1 MCVVSGGHSKPAV
14 RCALI
19 TRVSCVLGWL
29 CGPLSPHS
37 YTHPTKRNGRP
48 HHTITKPIYKNDI
61 ITIYSPIDHSLAY
74 ITYMVVVEHNV
85 VSAECDKNSNSSVFG
100 SKNTQKESPQENCHT
115 PHNRGTNQHQRT
127 TIKKE
132 RSCQQS
138 QQSASSQPVESLLFS
153 PLTLLIFA
161 CHSHSHRHI
170 TVIDTSQSWASFP
183 ARHRTSTARSFLLA
197 CTSTT
202 CTPSASG
209 E

>member
-29 CGPLSPHS
+29 CGPLSPHIAS

-170 TVIDTSQSWASFP
+170 
-183 ARHRTSTARSFLLA
+183 R
-197 CTSTT
+197 
-202 CTPSASG
+202 
-209 E
+209 